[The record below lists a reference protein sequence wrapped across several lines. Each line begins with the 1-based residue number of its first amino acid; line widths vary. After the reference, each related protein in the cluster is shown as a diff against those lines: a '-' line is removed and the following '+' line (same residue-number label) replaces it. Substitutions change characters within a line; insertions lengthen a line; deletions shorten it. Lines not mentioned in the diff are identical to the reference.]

1 MSFIKYQKDLL
12 EKEAVIVQERIKDYD
27 NLSFKIKGWCITLWS
42 AFIVLG
48 FQLNIHG
55 VIIIIYSTSISL
67 IFWMLDT
74 FFKLYQ
80 RVWIARIRDIQ
91 DFINSTDYYEGDG
104 LKEQLSNNSNDSF
117 KEFYVFDFLGRISA
131 NKKPEYEAKQKKL
144 TNFWKAF
151 LVRNI
156 WVVYYGLICTGGYIG
171 GYLLCTKLNE
181 MVSFLIIFPSI
192 CVPVGMIGYL
202 KLGEKGFHF

>member
-1 MSFIKYQKDLL
+1 
-12 EKEAVIVQERIKDYD
+12 
-27 NLSFKIKGWCITLWS
+27 
-42 AFIVLG
+42 
-48 FQLNIHG
+48 
-55 VIIIIYSTSISL
+55 
-67 IFWMLDT
+67 MLDT

-91 DFINSTDYYEGDG
+91 DFINSNDYYEGNG
-104 LKEQLSNNSNDSF
+104 LKDQLSDDSNDSF
-117 KEFYVFDFLGRISA
+117 KKFYVFDFLGRISED
-131 NKKPEYEAKQKKL
+131 KKSEYKKKREKL

-192 CVPVGMIGYL
+192 CVPIGMIGYL
-202 KLGEKGFHF
+202 RLGQKDFHF